1 MSPKCLSSRA
11 NTPGHSL
18 LILVKILVFKKNL
31 LTHEC
36 QQLCLLLRRKNLSFN
51 LFSKPSSSRV
61 VIPDTIFENPDVQII
76 DSNLENKKFVQS
88 LKVFLSTKKELK
100 VKSNHLK

>member
-11 NTPGHSL
+11 NTPGHS
-18 LILVKILVFKKNL
+18 VVDTCKNFSVQKNL

-61 VIPDTIFENPDVQII
+61 VIPDFRNFENPDVQII
-76 DSNLENKKFVQS
+76 V
-88 LKVFLSTKKELK
+88 
-100 VKSNHLK
+100 